1 MFKFSSKTIVD
12 KEYKV
17 SDFLKQINANKEV
30 RNNAKKIKR
39 IVFKNVINA
48 ISLNTIEDKEYKNIY
63 VIYITLKEKEIP
75 RLFVEELDK
84 NIAFHTY
91 FVFEYGKEISTMIAY
106 KHIGLKVKIDSKYY
120 ISNFR
125 HRESIDIPMISN
137 VKDMYKFILSYEI
150 GIQTRDNELPDEY
163 ISRVKKINKLNF
175 QISKTEKGI
184 IYETQPKKKFEY
196 NERLR
201 RYKKELEELMRM
213 ER

>member
-1 MFKFSSKTIVD
+1 L
-12 KEYKV
+12 KV
-17 SDFLKQINANKEV
+17 
-30 RNNAKKIKR
+30 
-39 IVFKNVINA
+39 
-48 ISLNTIEDKEYKNIY
+48 
-63 VIYITLKEKEIP
+63 KEIP
-75 RLFVEELDK
+75 KLFVEELDK

-91 FVFEYGKEISTMIAY
+91 FIFKYGEETASMIAY
-106 KHIGLKVKIDSKYY
+106 KHIGLKVKIDNKYY
-120 ISNFR
+120 MSDFKP
-125 HRESIDIPMISN
+125 RESIDVPMISS

-150 GIQTRDNELPDEY
+150 GIPSRGDELPDEY

-201 RYKKELEELMRM
+201 RYKKELEELTRM